1 MLRRDVPGT
10 HPLRRFWTVVLSC
23 HALPH
28 FDSRVVGGGGTLQAL
43 VNRTV
48 IVANASGCGIPVN
61 ATAYATNVTVVPRQ
75 PLGFLTLWPNNGSA
89 RPVASSINA
98 LTGAVTANL
107 AIVPAGS
114 AGDIAAYATDATD
127 MIVDVTG
134 YFAPPG
140 LQGALNFYPLPPCR
154 VVDTRLANG
163 GLGGPVQQA
172 VSTRDYPVL
181 SSACGVPTT
190 ARAYSVNATVVPP
203 GLLGFLTLF
212 PVGVNRPVVSTLNA
226 VDGSITSNAAL
237 VPAGVNGQISAYLTE
252 QTHLILD
259 INGYFAP

>member
-1 MLRRDVPGT
+1 M
-10 HPLRRFWTVVLSC
+10 
-23 HALPH
+23 
-28 FDSRVVGGGGTLQAL
+28 GGGGTLQAL